1 MKRFSWRGNFL
12 NNQVFAYVLGCDNM
26 DYMLKNACTRNSSV
40 VKRALGKLMVIH
52 GNWQY
57 ALTTHNEAAL
67 NHKYGEF
74 TDTRNY
80 KKHTSKDKKKN
91 K

>member
-1 MKRFSWRGNFL
+1 MKTFRWRGIFV
-12 NNQVFAYVLGCDNM
+12 NNHVFAYALDCDNM
-26 DYMLKNACTRNSSV
+26 DYFIENSAVRNSSLL
-40 VKRALGKLMVIH
+40 KKLLGKPMVVH

-57 ALTTHNEAAL
+57 TVITHNEWVI

-80 KKHTSKDKKKN
+80 KKHTSKDKKRK